1 MDARDRL
8 LIVENDPLLT
18 HAVELA
24 AERLNLLPVVASD
37 GWDAI
42 DRLQSSQY
50 FAVVVDGDI
59 PRRSGLGV
67 LDYIREE
74 FGEGSLDRVLLLTR
88 SDRMALTLR
97 DPVHILR
104 TTDHVESLAI
114 AIDEVGRGKPE
125 TRSQKAEEKAKPE
138 ARR

>member
-8 LIVENDPLLT
+8 LIVENDPLIS

-24 AERLNLLPVVASD
+24 AEKLNLVPVVASD

-42 DRLQSSQY
+42 DRLQSSQDL
-50 FAVVVDGDI
+50 AVVVDGDI
-59 PRRSGLGV
+59 PERSGLGV

-88 SDRMALTLR
+88 SDRMALELR
-97 DPVHILR
+97 DPIHILR
-104 TTDHVESLAI
+104 TTDEVETLAI
-114 AIDEVGRGKPE
+114 AIEKCGAKSEGR
-125 TRSQKAEEKAKPE
+125 RQKAEANAPSS
-138 ARR
+138 

>member
-24 AERLNLLPVVASD
+24 AEKLNLMPVVASD

-50 FAVVVDGDI
+50 LAVVVDGDI
-59 PRRSGLGV
+59 PGRSGLGV

-74 FGEGSLDRVLLLTR
+74 FGEGSLDRVLVLTR
-88 SDRMALTLR
+88 SERMALELR

-104 TTDHVESLAI
+104 TTDQVEALAH
-114 AIDEVGRGKPE
+114 AIEEVGGKRQA
-125 TRSQKAEEKAKPE
+125 RSQKPE
-138 ARR
+138 ARRKGEARS

>member
-24 AERLNLLPVVASD
+24 AEKLNLLPVVASD

-50 FAVVVDGDI
+50 LAVVVDGDI
-59 PRRSGLGV
+59 PGRSGLGV

-74 FGEGSLDRVLLLTR
+74 FGEGSLDRVLVLTR
-88 SDRMALTLR
+88 SERIALELR

-104 TTDHVESLAI
+104 TTDQVEELAH
-114 AIDEVGRGKPE
+114 AI
-125 TRSQKAEEKAKPE
+125 EECG
-138 ARR
+138 ARK

>member
-24 AERLNLLPVVASD
+24 AEKLNLLPVVASD

-50 FAVVVDGDI
+50 LAVVVDGDI
-59 PRRSGLGV
+59 PERSGLGV

-88 SDRMALTLR
+88 SERMALELR

-104 TTDHVESLAI
+104 TTDHVEALAI

-125 TRSQKAEEKAKPE
+125 TRSQKPEEKAKAE
-138 ARR
+138 ARS